1 MKKNAIRQKQ
11 LIQIKDVPYVYVD
24 SDLFSGTL
32 EEVSSNILNLRRVL
46 ERAYIDRE
54 VGQAKMNVTFF
65 SKYKPIEYTPLE
77 QYEVIK
83 LAFGR
88 DYDGVDIELDVFRVE
103 SDAEFEERLRKLDE
117 SEKKRKES
125 AKKATET
132 KKMKKMESELKQL
145 AMLKAKYE
153 L

>member
-1 MKKNAIRQKQ
+1 
-11 LIQIKDVPYVYVD
+11 
-24 SDLFSGTL
+24 
-32 EEVSSNILNLRRVL
+32 L

-54 VGQAKMNVTFF
+54 VGQNKMMLNF

-88 DYDGVDIELDVFRVE
+88 DYDGVDDIELDVFRVE

-125 AKKATET
+125 AKKTTET